1 MVDGAL
7 PSLLSER
14 PIPIEEELS
23 QLAVPGP
30 AAAVAVEETDHLP
43 PVPPR
48 DDALSH
54 PVEDLGVGHDEATGI
69 IPEDSYLNLP
79 QALRWARRSLREL
92 LSRDSAT

>member
-14 PIPIEEELS
+14 PIPIEEEFS
-23 QLAVPGP
+23 QLAVPLAA
-30 AAAVAVEETDHLP
+30 AAAVAVEETGHLP

-69 IPEDSYLNLP
+69 IPENSYL
-79 QALRWARRSLREL
+79 
-92 LSRDSAT
+92 